1 MNTQHTPGP
10 WRVVMSAGNVDS
22 RVNAYQIKYGRPG
35 NPLCIVDGL
44 GNSALNNE
52 ANARLIS
59 AAPALLN
66 VLQEIVATIDFE
78 RGTPET
84 EDAERLL
91 IATRAAIA
99 KATGEA

>member
-1 MNTQHTPGP
+1 MTLPTPAP
-10 WRVVMSAGNVDS
+10 WMVTINHSFRT
-22 RVNAYQIKYGRPG
+22 YQIWDEDG
-35 NPLCIVDGL
+35 NYHDSDIPER
-44 GNSALNNE
+44 E
-52 ANARLIS
+52 ANRTLIE
-59 AAPALLN
+59 AAPDLLA

-99 KATGEA
+99 KATGAA

>member
-1 MNTQHTPGP
+1 MTLPTAAP
-10 WRVVMSAGNVDS
+10 WTVTINHSFRTYKIWDEDGNYHDS
-22 RVNAYQIKYGRPG
+22 DIPER
-35 NPLCIVDGL
+35 
-44 GNSALNNE
+44 E
-52 ANARLIS
+52 ANRALIE
-59 AAPALLN
+59 AAPDLLD

-99 KATGEA
+99 KATGAA